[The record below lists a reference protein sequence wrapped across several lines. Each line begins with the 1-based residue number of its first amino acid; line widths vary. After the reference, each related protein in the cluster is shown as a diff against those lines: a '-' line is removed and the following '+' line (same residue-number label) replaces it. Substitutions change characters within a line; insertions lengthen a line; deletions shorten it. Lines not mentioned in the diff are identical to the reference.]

1 MFNSN
6 KPSGM
11 SKTNTADSPSIN
23 MIGSGTVIE
32 GDIKANGDMR
42 IDGNIKGSI
51 NVKGKLVIGPTG
63 VVDGEVVCQNA
74 DFMGTIRAKV
84 TVSELLSLK
93 STAKLSGDLIT
104 NKLSIEPG
112 ADFTGSCSMGGVVKD
127 MMHGGKTSATAKEKA
142 VAY

>member
-63 VVDGEVVCQNA
+63 VVDGEVPILWAPFGQKSL
-74 DFMGTIRAKV
+74 F
-84 TVSELLSLK
+84 LSCF
-93 STAKLSGDLIT
+93 LSNRRPNSPVI
-104 NKLSIEPG
+104 
-112 ADFTGSCSMGGVVKD
+112 
-127 MMHGGKTSATAKEKA
+127 
-142 VAY
+142 